1 MELAF
6 YHSLKSYKLVMSTQ
20 AWYADDAAAAGSTA
34 NIRCWWDMIT
44 KAGPMFG
51 YYPNALK
58 THLIVKQEYVQL
70 AKDLFEGSGI
80 KVILMVIDT
89 LVLP

>member
-34 NIRCWWDMIT
+34 NIRCWWD
-44 KAGPMFG
+44 
-51 YYPNALK
+51 
-58 THLIVKQEYVQL
+58 IVKQEYVQL

-80 KVILMVIDT
+80 KVIPMVIDT